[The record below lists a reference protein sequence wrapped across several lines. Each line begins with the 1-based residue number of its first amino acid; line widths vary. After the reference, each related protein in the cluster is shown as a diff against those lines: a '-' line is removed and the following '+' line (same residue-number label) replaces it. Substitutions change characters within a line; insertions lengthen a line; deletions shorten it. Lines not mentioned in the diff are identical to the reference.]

1 MKGSG
6 LTIKR
11 MVMGNIYTLMEQST
25 KGNGSK
31 ISSME

>member
-1 MKGSG
+1 MKDSG

-11 MVMGNIYTLMEQST
+11 MAMGNIYTLMELSM

-31 ISSME
+31 ISNME